1 MIRYIMKRLFMLI
14 PVIAVVMILS
24 FLITHIMPGDPVRM
38 MMGDFATEKQVSA
51 MKHHL
56 GYDKPFFTQFGEWL
70 LRILRGDLGESLFL
84 HEKVSTAIFSRLE
97 PTFMLALVGES
108 IGLLIGIPLGV
119 IAAVK
124 HRSWMDQSAIGISLA
139 GVSIPSFWLSIML
152 IFVFSVKLHWFPVQG
167 YVPIEDSGVGVLKYL
182 ILPGLTLGFM
192 QGGIIARMTRSA
204 MLDVLRQDYIRT
216 AMAKGVA
223 ENFVV
228 IRHALKNAMIPVITV
243 IGFSMAVLLGGTW
256 IVETVFNIPG
266 TGSLAVNAIMKRD
279 YPVIQGSM
287 IFTALVYV
295 IINIVVDVS
304 YAFLNPKIK
313 YK

>member
-14 PVIAVVMILS
+14 PVMVVVMILS

-38 MMGDFATEKQVSA
+38 MMGDFTTEKQVSA
-51 MKHHL
+51 MKHQL
-56 GYDKPFFTQFGEWL
+56 GYDQPFFTQFGKWL
-70 LRILRGDLGESLFL
+70 SRIIRGDLGESLFL
-84 HEKVSTAIFSRLE
+84 YEKVSTAIFSRLE

-108 IGLLIGIPLGV
+108 IGLFIGIPLGV

-152 IFVFSVKLHWFPVQG
+152 IYLFSVKLHWFPVQG
-167 YVPIEDSGVGVLKYL
+167 YVPIEESGIGVVKYL
-182 ILPGLTLGFM
+182 VLPGLTLGFM

-216 AMAKGVA
+216 ATAKGVA
-223 ENFVV
+223 EKFVI
-228 IRHALKNAMIPVITV
+228 IRHALKNAMIPVVTV

-256 IVETVFNIPG
+256 VVETVFNIPG
-266 TGSLAVNAIMKRD
+266 TGSLAINSIMKRD
-279 YPVIQGSM
+279 YPVIQGCM

-295 IINIVVDVS
+295 IINIMVDVS